1 MVLKI
6 CDTKREN
13 GMNLNE
19 ECLLKYLQNHEELFN
34 LTDVL
39 NEFNVVLN
47 NSENKNAAKAVV
59 L

>member
-1 MVLKI
+1 
-6 CDTKREN
+6 
-13 GMNLNE
+13 MNLNE
-19 ECLLKYLQNHEELFN
+19 ECLLKYLQNPEELFN

-47 NSENKNAAKAVV
+47 NPENKDTAKAVA